1 LIHHPII
8 KVALPVPLPQLFD
21 YLQAEDGSLTPV
33 GSRVLVPFGR
43 RKLVGMVM
51 GHATMSKLPPQ
62 RLLRIIR
69 PLDQSEPLLDPDLL
83 ELLEWCWKY
92 YKHAPGEVVL
102 SALPPALRKAEGK
115 LPAPPV
121 HYFLNQAG
129 RERLEQPA
137 GRQKTQYRM
146 LEALAAGARAA
157 EALSGIGS
165 QWRKTLARL
174 MEQGWVEERS
184 ASTEPPVFAPGPQL
198 IDGQQ
203 KAVDKISRDLRHFH
217 CHLLDGITGSG
228 KTEVYMRLM
237 EEVLARDR
245 QVLVLVPEIG
255 LTPQLLRRFRQRL
268 GLEPAVIHSGLS
280 QGRRLEAW
288 AAARAG
294 RAHLIVGTRSA
305 LFTPMPKAGLIIL
318 DEEHDASFKQQDGFR
333 YSARDVAIKRAANLN
348 IPVVLGSATPSLESL
363 NNAFAGKYA
372 WHRLRE
378 RATSASLPRWRVLD
392 LRQQNTFHGLSAT
405 ALEAMRDAIEKEE
418 QVMVFLNRRGYA
430 PVLMCQQCGWYGSC
444 DRCDARLTWHRSAGL
459 LCCHHCGAQRKAPK
473 LCPDCRADALMGAGE
488 GTQQLEEALEQQ
500 FPGVPVLR
508 FDRDRTSRKGVMATQ
523 LEEVMKGETCLLV
536 GTQMLAK
543 GHHFPKVTLVVIVN
557 IDQALYSSDYR
568 ALERMGQMLQ
578 QVAGRAGRMDKSGTV
593 ILQTLHPEH
602 PALELLLTRGYEA
615 YARWLLQERRLA
627 GLPPAGYQALL
638 RAEAHER
645 SDVEKFL
652 QEAIEL
658 FPQGEALAHGPMP
671 AIMERMGGRSRMYLM
686 LLSPSRTS
694 LHRQIDQWLPG
705 LRDLPSSRKT
715 RWAIDIDPYDQ

>member
-1 LIHHPII
+1 
-8 KVALPVPLPQLFD
+8 
-21 YLQAEDGSLTPV
+21 
-33 GSRVLVPFGR
+33 
-43 RKLVGMVM
+43 M
-51 GHATMSKLPPQ
+51 
-62 RLLRIIR
+62 
-69 PLDQSEPLLDPDLL
+69 
-83 ELLEWCWKY
+83 
-92 YKHAPGEVVL
+92 
-102 SALPPALRKAEGK
+102 
-115 LPAPPV
+115 
-121 HYFLNQAG
+121 
-129 RERLEQPA
+129 
-137 GRQKTQYRM
+137 
-146 LEALAAGARAA
+146 
-157 EALSGIGS
+157 
-165 QWRKTLARL
+165 
-174 MEQGWVEERS
+174 
-184 ASTEPPVFAPGPQL
+184 
-198 IDGQQ
+198 
-203 KAVDKISRDLRHFH
+203 SRDLRHFH

-228 KTEVYMRLM
+228 KTEVYMRLI
-237 EEVLARDR
+237 EEVLARGR

-280 QGRRLEAW
+280 QGQRLQAW

-305 LFTPMPKAGLIIL
+305 LFTPMPKVGLIIL

-333 YSARDVAIKRAANLN
+333 YSARDVAIKRAADLN

-363 NNAFAGKYA
+363 SNAFAGKYA

-378 RATSASLPRWRVLD
+378 RATAASLPRWRVLD
-392 LRQQNTFHGLSAT
+392 MCQQNTFHGLSAT
-405 ALEAMRDAIEKEE
+405 ALEAMTETIEREE

-444 DRCDARLTWHRSAGL
+444 NRCDARLTWHRSAGL
-459 LCCHHCGAQRKAPK
+459 LWCHHCGSQKRVPQ

-500 FPGVPVLR
+500 FPGIPVLR
-508 FDRDRTSRKGVMATQ
+508 FDRDRTSRKGVMASQ
-523 LEEVMKGETCLLV
+523 LEQVMKGETCLLV

-543 GHHFPKVTLVVIVN
+543 GHHFPRVTLVVIVN
-557 IDQALYSSDYR
+557 VDQALYSSDYR

-578 QVAGRAGRMDKSGTV
+578 QVAGRAGRMDKPGTV

-615 YARWLLQERRLA
+615 YARWLLQERQLA

-652 QEAIEL
+652 CEAIKL

-671 AIMERMGGRSRMYLM
+671 AIMERMGGRSRMYLI

-694 LHRQIDQWLPG
+694 LHRQIDQWLLS
-705 LRDLPSSRKT
+705 LRQLPSSRKT
-715 RWAIDIDPYDQ
+715 RWAIDIDPQEL

>member
-1 LIHHPII
+1 MIHHPII

-51 GHATMSKLPPQ
+51 GHVTESSLSPT

-69 PLDQSEPLLDPDLL
+69 PLDQSEPLLDSDLL

-115 LPAPPV
+115 LPEPPV
-121 HYFLNQAG
+121 HYFLTQAG
-129 RERLEQPA
+129 RERLVQPA
-137 GRQKTQYRM
+137 GRQRTQYRM
-146 LEALAAGARAA
+146 LETLAAGARAA
-157 EALSGIGS
+157 EALVGIGS

-174 MEQGWVEERS
+174 MEQGWVEQS
-184 ASTEPPVFAPGPQL
+184 PAATDPPVFAPGPQL
-198 IDGQQ
+198 MDGQQ

-280 QGRRLEAW
+280 QGQRLEAW
-288 AAARAG
+288 AEARAG
-294 RAHLIVGTRSA
+294 RAHLVVGTRSA
-305 LFTPMPKAGLIIL
+305 AFTPMPKVGLIIL
-318 DEEHDASFKQQDGFR
+318 DEEHDVSFKQQDGFR
-333 YSARDVAIKRAANLN
+333 YSARDVAVKRAAQLN

-363 NNAFAGKYA
+363 HNAFAGKYA

-392 LRQQNTFHGLSAT
+392 LCQQNTFHGLSAT
-405 ALEAMRDAIEKEE
+405 ALDAMREAIEREE

-459 LCCHHCGAQRKAPK
+459 LWCHHCGSQKRVPK
-473 LCPDCRADALMGAGE
+473 LCPDCAADDLMGAGE
-488 GTQQLEEALEQQ
+488 GTQQLEEALEQH
-500 FPGVPVLR
+500 FPGIPVLR
-508 FDRDRTSRKGVMATQ
+508 FDRDRTRGKGVMAMQ
-523 LEEVMKGETCLLV
+523 LAEVMKGETCLLV

-568 ALERMGQMLQ
+568 ALERMGQLLQ
-578 QVAGRAGRMDKSGTV
+578 QVAGRAGRMEMPGTV

-615 YARWLLQERRLA
+615 YARWLLQERQLA

-638 RAEAHER
+638 RAEAHQR

-652 QEAIEL
+652 REAIEL

-694 LHRQIDQWLPG
+694 LHRQIDQWLLS
-705 LRDLPSSRKT
+705 LRNLPSSRKT